1 MKQLVIVGGGHSHIE
16 VLRQFAENPPDVKLT
31 VVSSESNLVY
41 TGMLPGVVA
50 GIYRHDECLIDIER
64 LANRAGATWRPSAA
78 TSLDPTSNTLHLADG
93 SRISYDILSL
103 NIGAIPPYASIQGA
117 CEHMVPIKPMNKFLD
132 WWDALLATGSSAL
145 PTEICIVG
153 AGAGGAELA
162 LAIEARLRKLS
173 ESKWFGRVFLITD
186 GNDIMLGHNRL
197 VRRWLRRI
205 LEERNIVTHTNARVT
220 SVDARQM
227 NVADGRQFPFDH
239 AIWTTGAAPEPWLSN
254 SGLATDA
261 RGFVAVNGYLQ
272 STSHPNVFASGDVA
286 TQVNSPRPKAGV
298 YAVRQ
303 GPVLI
308 ENLRRAVNDKTL
320 ASYQPQRHALALI
333 GIGER
338 YAVASRGL
346 LAIKGEWVWR
356 WKEKIDREFVASY
369 RPILPPTL
377 K

>member
-16 VLRQFAENPPDVKLT
+16 VLRRFAENPPDVKLT
-31 VVSSESNLVY
+31 VVSPESNLVY

-50 GIYRHDECLIDIER
+50 GIYRRDECLINIER
-64 LANRAGATWRPSAA
+64 LVDRAGAAWHASAA
-78 TSLDPTSNTLHLADG
+78 IGLDSTSNKLHLADG

-117 CEHMVPIKPMNKFLD
+117 REHTIPIKPMKKFLE
-132 WWDALLATGSSAL
+132 WWEALLAMESSGL
-145 PTEICIVG
+145 STEICIVG
-153 AGAGGAELA
+153 AGAGGVELA
-162 LAIEARLRKLS
+162 LAIRKRLRRLS
-173 ESKWFGRVFLITD
+173 ETTPFSRVFLVTD
-186 GNDIMLGHNRL
+186 GDGIMLGHNRL

-205 LEERNIVTHTNARVT
+205 LAERNIVTYTNARVI
-220 SVDARQM
+220 SVDAKRIHA
-227 NVADGRQFPFDH
+227 ADGRQFPFDH

-254 SGLATDA
+254 SGLAIDA
-261 RGFVAVNGYLQ
+261 RGFVAVNDHLQ

-303 GPVLI
+303 GPILT
-308 ENLRRAVNDKTL
+308 ENLRRAINCEAL

-333 GIGER
+333 GVGER

-346 LAIKGEWVWR
+346 LALKGEWVWR
-356 WKEKIDREFVASY
+356 WKEKIDREFVARY
-369 RPILPPTL
+369 
-377 K
+377 